1 MATTKLSISVDPSLA
16 QFIDTYQADNKVPT
30 KSEVVERA
38 LKLLQKAELQR
49 EYAEAYAEWQE
60 SGEAAV
66 WEATVDD
73 GLGEP
78 SAKKASRKGKR

>member
-16 QFIDTYQADNKVPT
+16 QFIDSYQADNKVPT

-38 LKLLQKAELQR
+38 LKLLQKVELQR
-49 EYAEAYAEWQE
+49 EYAEAYAEWEE

-66 WEATVDD
+66 WEATVGD

-78 SAKKASRKGKR
+78 VKKASRKGKK